1 MPLVPESV
9 PVGLV
14 VEMDLPELG
23 LTDLAWVTDI
33 ADCPEIESRDS
44 GRSAGGSVVTA
55 TLHHSSG
62 DVIDLTLGS
71 KPSTLAPPETIGT
84 TSNHPLWS
92 VDRQEYVQAGQLD
105 VGERVLT
112 FSGDTKR
119 VVTKLPRPGP
129 QPVYNLEVHAEHVYF
144 VGGDGIL
151 VHNAGRIYTLHQM
164 GGRFGA
170 YKKKGGKLTWKQ
182 YLARNKHRT
191 WPPKR
196 GADGETVDV
205 TLPKGTMVDR
215 FGTGKGR
222 FASPVGTSIPERAL
236 SPGTTTKYPVA
247 TKYELVRPLTVKR
260 SKIAPWFGESEG
272 GIQYEFPQKFDE
284 LVPNSVREL

>member
-1 MPLVPESV
+1 M

-14 VEMDLPELG
+14 VELDLPELG
-23 LTDLAWVTDI
+23 LTELAWVTDI

-55 TLHHSSG
+55 TFHHSSG

-71 KPSTLAPPETIGT
+71 KSSTLAPPETIGT
-84 TSNHPLWS
+84 TSNHPFWS

-144 VGGDGIL
+144 VGEDGLL
-151 VHNAGRIYTLHQM
+151 VHNSGTKYLDGARFNKNRTLAINVVNGEKRAYRLLDGHWRRIGGAKKSPLRAEFDN
-164 GGRFGA
+164 GGRAAF
-170 YKKKGGKLTWKQ
+170 L
-182 YLARNKHRT
+182 KHFAT
-191 WPPKR
+191 T
-196 GADGETVDV
+196 GEA
-205 TLPKGTMVDR
+205 K
-215 FGTGKGR
+215 
-222 FASPVGTSIPERAL
+222 
-236 SPGTTTKYPVA
+236 
-247 TKYELVRPLTVKR
+247 ELVRMGRMKP
-260 SKIAPWFGESEG
+260 
-272 GIQYEFPQKFDE
+272 
-284 LVPNSVREL
+284 